1 VPPDISLGEARRI
14 ALAAQGFADSLPKTK
29 GTKRHLHRVIGRT
42 GVLQLDSVNIVAR
55 PQYVV
60 PFSRIG
66 KYAQDLLDEVAYHDR
81 AWFEYW
87 GHAAS
92 LIPVERYP
100 LFRPRMEAQREH
112 LHAPRSSGKWD
123 QRIHEYVKRER
134 PYMDAVLAEIRDR
147 GALSAGQLTDAGKS
161 RAGVMWGWS
170 RGKQAIEMLF
180 RTGEVAALRR
190 PSFERV
196 YDLPERVIPHDLLS
210 APIPDSD
217 DAERELVRLAM
228 QSLGVATVR
237 DIADYYRAKVAPTK
251 RHAEELADAGVL
263 KRVTVEGWTEPAY
276 LSNGSRVPKTVDRPA
291 LVTPFDPMVWNRDRA
306 IRLFGFAYNIEI
318 YVPAPKRVYG
328 YYVFPF
334 INGDHFAG
342 RVDLKADRK
351 ASTLRVLGA
360 WREPHAT
367 PDDAAALKAHLRD
380 FADFLGLEEVH
391 VSRRGN
397 LASALQKP

>member
-1 VPPDISLGEARRI
+1 MAPDISIAEARRI
-14 ALAAQGFADSLPKTK
+14 ALAAQGFADPLPRTK
-29 GTKRHLHRVIGRT
+29 ATKRHLRRVINRT

-66 KYAQDLLDEVAYHDR
+66 RYNPDLLFEVAYHDR

-92 LIPVERYP
+92 LIPVERYS

-112 LHAPRSSGKWD
+112 LDAPRSSGKWD

-134 PYMDAVLAEIRDR
+134 PYMDAVLDEIRDR
-147 GALSAGQLTDAGKS
+147 GAMSAGELTDAGKS
-161 RAGVMWGWS
+161 RPGVMWGWS

-180 RTGEVAALRR
+180 RTGEVAAVRR

-196 YDLPERVIPHDLLS
+196 YDLPERVIPHDVLN
-210 APIPDSD
+210 APVPTKD

-228 QSLGVATVR
+228 SSLGIATVK
-237 DIADYYRAKVAPTK
+237 DIADYYRANVAPTK
-251 RHAEELADAGVL
+251 VHADELADAGAL
-263 KRVTVEGWTEPAY
+263 KRVTVEGWKEPAY
-276 LSNGSRVPKTVDRPA
+276 LSNGSKVPKAVERPA
-291 LVTPFDPMVWNRDRA
+291 LVTPFDPMVWNRKRA
-306 IRLFGFAYNIEI
+306 QRLFGFDYNIEI

-334 INGDHFAG
+334 INGERFAG

-360 WREPHAT
+360 WKETHAT
-367 PDDAAALKAHLRD
+367 PDDIAALKGHLRE
-380 FADFLGLEEVH
+380 FADFLALEEVH
-391 VSRRGN
+391 ISSRGN
-397 LASALQKP
+397 LASALRKA